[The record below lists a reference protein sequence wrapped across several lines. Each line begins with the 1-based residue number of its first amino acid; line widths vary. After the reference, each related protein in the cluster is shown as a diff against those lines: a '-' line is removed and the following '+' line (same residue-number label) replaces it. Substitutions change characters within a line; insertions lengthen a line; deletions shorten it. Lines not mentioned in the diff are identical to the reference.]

1 MLSSTSYPASPALHS
16 DSPRESTPVS
26 PHSEKIH
33 PMAQELFKS
42 TVFYLFIQASSI
54 FSRTFY
60 PIRSPVPYFLCGCL
74 KGIGIIMGRC
84 LARLLAAVF
93 PASRQIVLLPK
104 TKEIEPAHLSN
115 IELIRHCLWLQ
126 LGDFFECA
134 ALDYGAAFL
143 LRRWGFSL
151 VCLTDGGICL
161 IGLSFFSGFAQKLRQ
176 IGTLPDLPVAGSA
189 PESHPVVPSM
199 RAEGIA
205 Q

>member
-1 MLSSTSYPASPALHS
+1 
-16 DSPRESTPVS
+16 
-26 PHSEKIH
+26 
-33 PMAQELFKS
+33 MAEELFKS

-84 LARLLAAVF
+84 LAQMLASVF
-93 PASRQIVLLPK
+93 PASPQIAPLSK

-115 IELIRHCLWLQ
+115 IELIRHCFWLQ
-126 LGDFFECA
+126 LGDFFEYA

-151 VCLTDGGICL
+151 VCLTDGGIYL
-161 IGLSFFSGFAQKLRQ
+161 VGLSFFSGFTQKIRQ
-176 IGTLPDLPVAGSA
+176 MGTLPDLPVAGFA
-189 PESHPVVPSM
+189 LESHLVAPSM
-199 RAEGIA
+199 QAEGIA